1 MDDARSI
8 LHDADTQW
16 GLLPCGGAYKDYHDG
31 GLGRGRYRARGLGF
45 QTHLS
50 ADYDD
55 SDHSFYS
62 I

>member
-8 LHDADTQW
+8 LHDVDTQW
-16 GLLPCGGAYKDYHDG
+16 GLLPCGGAYKDYG
-31 GLGRGRYRARGLGF
+31 GLGQRGRWGF
-45 QTHLS
+45 QTQLS